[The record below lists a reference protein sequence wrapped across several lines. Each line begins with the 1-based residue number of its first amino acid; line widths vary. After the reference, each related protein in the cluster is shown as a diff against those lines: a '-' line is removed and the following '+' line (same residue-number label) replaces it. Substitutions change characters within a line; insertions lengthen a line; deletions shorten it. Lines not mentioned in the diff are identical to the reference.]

1 MVRPA
6 APSDAPSIA
15 RVHVESWR
23 TTYDGLLPEDH
34 LAALDVAD
42 YAGRWERSLS
52 SPFARG
58 AVFVAEE
65 AVGIVGFASGGPE
78 RDGDPRYEGE
88 LYAIYL
94 LREFQGRGVGHAHA
108 ADAEER
114 VGGANAV
121 EGAARGRP
129 EHLGEA
135 EAELVQAL
143 GAALG
148 PRPSQPAH
156 LGVEGGQPGR
166 GQRPLDQADADQ
178 QRHAG
183 DERIGQAEQAVG
195 EQRQRAGAEVAQ
207 AVREAGRQPGEEHD
221 GQ

>member
-23 TTYDGLLPEDH
+23 TTYDGLLPDDH

-94 LREFQGRGVGHAHA
+94 LREFQGRGVGRTLVRATA
-108 ADAEER
+108 AAQAER
-114 VGGANAV
+114 RLTSIVVWVLRNNA
-121 EGAARGRP
+121 GARGFYER
-129 EHLGEA
+129 LGGVYLRERQ
-135 EAELVQAL
+135 LDL
-143 GAALG
+143 GAD
-148 PRPSQPAH
+148 
-156 LGVEGGQPGR
+156 GR
-166 GQRPLDQADADQ
+166 LD
-178 QRHAG
+178 
-183 DERIGQAEQAVG
+183 VP
-195 EQRQRAGAEVAQ
+195 EVAYLW
-207 AVREAGRQPGEEHD
+207 ADTRSTLLVPR
-221 GQ
+221 